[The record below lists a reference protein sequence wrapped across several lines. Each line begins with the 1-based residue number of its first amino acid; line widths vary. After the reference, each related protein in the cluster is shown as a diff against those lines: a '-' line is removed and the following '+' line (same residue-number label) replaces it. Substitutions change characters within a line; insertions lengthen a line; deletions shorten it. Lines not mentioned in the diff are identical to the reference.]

1 MTMAPL
7 ADLLDASSLLP
18 HGVCF
23 QLKPDLIW
31 LHVASD
37 AVIAVSYFLIPAALV
52 WFTRHRGRPLS
63 FSWMLYLFAA
73 FIVLCGIS
81 HVIEIITIW
90 QPVYYLQGYEK
101 AATAAV
107 SLMTALSIIPLVPK
121 LLALRSPEELAE
133 ANQRLTAEI
142 RAREAAEREL
152 RHALQATRQAVQE
165 LEQFTYITSHDLQ
178 GPLRTMSGFSQL
190 LLHRYRSKLD
200 GDAAEFVDYIDKG
213 SRQMQALI
221 RDLLELTRVGRTS
234 TGFERQSLRGTL
246 DRALSALQEP
256 IAKSGARIQAGE
268 LPEIVANHGLIA
280 QLLQNLIGNA
290 IKFCRPG
297 EVPQVDIS
305 VARVGEE
312 WHLVVADQGIGIPA
326 DQLQNVFAIFRRLHA
341 AEAYEGTGI
350 GLAICRKVA
359 RFHGGDITVTS
370 DQGGTRFLVRL
381 PVTPVSDP
389 AAIPAG
395 APSA

>member
-1 MTMAPL
+1 MSS
-7 ADLLDASSLLP
+7 ASLFDPANLLP

-52 WFTRHRGRPLS
+52 WFTHHRGRPLS
-63 FSWMLYLFAA
+63 FGWMLYLFAA

-81 HVIEIITIW
+81 HVIEIVTIW
-90 QPVYYLQGYEK
+90 HPLYYLQGYEK

-133 ANQRLTAEI
+133 ANERLLAEVQ
-142 RAREAAEREL
+142 AREAAEREL
-152 RHALQATRQAVQE
+152 RLALQTTRQAVQE

-178 GPLRTMSGFSQL
+178 GPLRTMSGFAQL
-190 LLHRYRSKLD
+190 LMHRHRAKLD

-221 RDLLELTRVGRTS
+221 RDLLELTRVGRSS
-234 TGFERQSLRGTL
+234 TGFERQPLRATL
-246 DRALSALQEP
+246 ERALSALREP
-256 IAKSGARIQAGE
+256 IAKSGARIHAGE

-297 EVPQVDIS
+297 EVPQIEIS
-305 VARVGEE
+305 IERQGAE
-312 WHLVVADQGIGIPA
+312 WQLAVLDQGIGIPA

-359 RFHGGDITVTS
+359 RFHGGDISVTS
-370 DQGGTRFLVRL
+370 DERGTRFLVRL
-381 PVTPVSDP
+381 PVAPVSETVALP
-389 AAIPAG
+389 PL
-395 APSA
+395 S

>member
-1 MTMAPL
+1 MSS
-7 ADLLDASSLLP
+7 ASLFDPANLLP

-63 FSWMLYLFAA
+63 FGWMLYLFAA

-81 HVIEIITIW
+81 HVIEIVTIW
-90 QPVYYLQGYEK
+90 HPLYYLQGYEK

-133 ANQRLTAEI
+133 ANERLLAEVQ
-142 RAREAAEREL
+142 AREAAEREL
-152 RHALQATRQAVQE
+152 RLALQTTRQAVQE

-178 GPLRTMSGFSQL
+178 GPLRTMSGFAQL
-190 LLHRYRSKLD
+190 LMHRHRAKLD

-221 RDLLELTRVGRTS
+221 RDLLELTRVGRSS
-234 TGFERQSLRGTL
+234 TGFERQPLRATL
-246 DRALSALQEP
+246 ERALSALREP
-256 IAKSGARIQAGE
+256 IAKSGARIHAGE

-297 EVPQVDIS
+297 EVPQIEIS
-305 VARVGEE
+305 IERQGAE
-312 WHLVVADQGIGIPA
+312 WQLAVLDQGIGIPA

-359 RFHGGDITVTS
+359 RFHGGDISVTS
-370 DQGGTRFLVRL
+370 DERGTRFLVRL
-381 PVTPVSDP
+381 PVAPVSETVALP
-389 AAIPAG
+389 PL
-395 APSA
+395 S